1 MQDEKREIRRKL
13 RNWRRKG
20 EEEGYK
26 RGKQEY
32 RELCERKKKDE
43 NLRWEKKAVE
53 VSREREV
60 WEIVK
65 KQRKKKKRIN
75 EDLGWEE
82 WKEHFMKL
90 LRGVKDRV
98 VREKESNRRGGDEKD
113 EISGE
118 EVMRVV
124 VKLKDGKAAGMDGIL
139 NEVWRY
145 VGGGDKGMG

>member
-13 RNWRRKG
+13 RDWRRKG
-20 EEEGYK
+20 KEEGYK

-32 RELCERKKKDE
+32 RELCERKMKDE

-65 KQRKKKKRIN
+65 KQRKKKKKIN

-82 WKEHFMKL
+82 
-90 LRGVKDRV
+90 
-98 VREKESNRRGGDEKD
+98 
-113 EISGE
+113 
-118 EVMRVV
+118 
-124 VKLKDGKAAGMDGIL
+124 
-139 NEVWRY
+139 
-145 VGGGDKGMG
+145 